1 MTCVSQGVATALAAL
16 ILVVPCAADP
26 VVGWRGDGSGLYP
39 QANPPTSWDTD
50 DGTNVLWQTEIGRG
64 QSSPVVSGDRVFV
77 TVEPEKL
84 LGIEKKTGKILWT
97 KESGYA
103 ALPAGTKVPEKQP
116 PTAAGCGY
124 STPTPVTDGRLV
136 YTSHGTGVV
145 AAYDFEGK
153 REWIRFIDRPPESE
167 YGRSASP
174 VLAGGKLLV
183 SIGGLFA
190 LDPKTGSTVWQTLEV
205 HPLFG
210 TPIVMKVGDTDVIFA
225 PSGEAVRLSDGKV
238 LAKKLATT
246 TYTSPV
252 TADGVVYYAGP
263 PAMALKIPAKPDE
276 PFKPERLW
284 ENEDLEGE
292 YFASPILHG
301 GLLYCVGNTGILS
314 ALDAKTGKIAW
325 QKEIEIGSQS
335 GKPGVEAANVYP
347 SLTLAGKHLLLGND
361 IGQTL
366 ILEPGKE
373 YKEVARGI
381 IGKGSAACPTPD
393 GNLLFLRG
401 TLRLYCVGA
410 K

>member
-1 MTCVSQGVATALAAL
+1 MTCVSQCVTAALATL
-16 ILVVPCAADP
+16 ILAAPCAADP
-26 VVGWRGDGSGLYP
+26 IVGWRGDGSGLYP
-39 QANPPTSWDTD
+39 QAHPPASWDTD
-50 DGTNVLWQTEIGRG
+50 DGENILWQTEIGKG
-64 QSSPVVSGDRVFV
+64 QSSPIVSGDRVFV
-77 TVEPEKL
+77 TVEPDRL
-84 LGIEKKTGKILWT
+84 LCLEKKTGRILWT

-103 ALPAGTKVPEKQP
+103 ALPAGTKVPEKGL

-190 LDPKTGSTVWQTLEV
+190 LDPKTGNVLWQTLEV

-210 TPIVMKVGDTDVIFA
+210 TPIVVKVGDTDVIFT
-225 PSGEAVRLSDGKV
+225 PSGEAVRLADGKV
-238 LAKKLATT
+238 LAKKLAMAK
-246 TYTSPV
+246 YTSPV
-252 TADGVVYYAGP
+252 AADGVVYYAGP
-263 PAMALKIPAKPDE
+263 PAIALKLPARADE

-301 GLLYCVGNTGILS
+301 GLLYCVSNSGVLL

-335 GKPGVEAANVYP
+335 GMPGVESANVYP
-347 SLTLAGKHLLLGND
+347 SLTLAGKYFLLGND
-361 IGQTL
+361 VGQTL
-366 ILEPGKE
+366 VLEPGKQ

-381 IGKGSAACPTPD
+381 IGKGSAACPAPE

-401 TLRLYCVGA
+401 ALKLCCIGA

>member
-1 MTCVSQGVATALAAL
+1 MLERLAYLAAL
-16 ILVVPCAADP
+16 LLLAASPGRADGT
-26 VVGWRGDGSGLYP
+26 GWRGDNSGLYP
-39 QANPPTSWDTD
+39 QANPPTSWAADE
-50 DGTNVLWQTEIGRG
+50 GKNILWQTEIGKG

-77 TVEPEKL
+77 TVEPENL
-84 LGIEKKTGKILWT
+84 LCIEKMTGKTLWT

-103 ALPAGTKVPEKQP
+103 ALPAGTKVPEKKP
-116 PTAAGCGY
+116 PTSPGCGY
-124 STPTPVTDGRLV
+124 STPTPVTDGKLV
-136 YTSHGTGVV
+136 YASHGTGIV

-153 REWIRFIDRPPESE
+153 PQWIKVIDQPPESP

-183 SIGGLFA
+183 SIGGLSA
-190 LDPKTGSTVWQTLEV
+190 LDPKTGDILWQTLAAR
-205 HPLFG
+205 PQFG
-210 TPIVMKVGDTDVIFA
+210 TPIVVKVGDTDVIFT
-225 PSGEAVRLSDGKV
+225 PGGDAVRLSDGKV
-238 LAKKLATT
+238 LARKLATAK
-246 TYTSPV
+246 YASPV
-252 TADGVVYYAGP
+252 AADGVVYYAGP
-263 PAMALKIPAKPDE
+263 PAIALKLPAKADE
-276 PFKPERLW
+276 PFKPEKLW

-301 GLLYCVGNTGILS
+301 GLLYCAGNSGVLA
-314 ALDAKTGKIAW
+314 ALDARTGKVAW

-347 SLTLAGKHLLLGND
+347 SLALAGKYLLLGND

-373 YKEVARGI
+373 YKEVARGLL
-381 IGKGSAACPTPD
+381 GKGSAACPAPD

-401 TLRLYCVGA
+401 ALKLYCIGA